1 MSEGHP
7 ILKSGK
13 QADEM
18 PSLTLLPVG
27 PGKAGIRSASASWEN
42 DMTIENDMAKNLES
56 FATDLNARR
65 ASQERSRYGKEELP
79 SARAEWLQTKIA
91 YMHRLHHLEPGMSPG
106 DFAIL
111 TGMLAEYK
119 AELEEISK

>member
-1 MSEGHP
+1 
-7 ILKSGK
+7 
-13 QADEM
+13 
-18 PSLTLLPVG
+18 
-27 PGKAGIRSASASWEN
+27 
-42 DMTIENDMAKNLES
+42 MTIENDMAKNLES

-65 ASQERSRYGKEELP
+65 AAAERERFGSNEPELP
-79 SARAEWLQTKIA
+79 SAREEWLRTKIA